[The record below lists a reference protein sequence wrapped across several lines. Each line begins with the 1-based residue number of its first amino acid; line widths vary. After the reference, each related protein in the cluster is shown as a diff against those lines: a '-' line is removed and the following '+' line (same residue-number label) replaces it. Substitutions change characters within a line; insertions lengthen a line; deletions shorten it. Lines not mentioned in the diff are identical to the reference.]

1 MAFSTD
7 VVVHLTAVTPPEDLQ
22 GVLAF
27 DVTDLSVVPTPSA
40 LVSSALSWSLDMA
53 GGVPDRIQYHSAD
66 EVPEIPAGG
75 DEDGPSIQPLSPP
88 GPRRRAPSGPT
99 PKGANAW
106 LHLWPRIWTG

>member
-1 MAFSTD
+1 MDFSTD

-27 DVTDLSVVPTPSA
+27 DVTDLSVVPT
-40 LVSSALSWSLDMA
+40 